1 MFTTES
7 LSFTEISGTGIANRG
22 LLQNDIL
29 LGAASYLQQIA
40 DRFDNSSQHFEP
52 GVWINVPATTN
63 PAEAAT
69 VTRMGSIPHGATIN
83 LQGTATHIT
92 GGPHF
97 PPVSIVPF
105 RVGSPD
111 DGETG
116 LVHQPEE
123 TLATPSVSRTPLTRV
138 AALDQAHLT
147 NPNLF
152 LSDAIAH
159 ATIVSTTVLSVT
171 SDTSVA
177 GSVPNVGGGT
187 DNIAFLTG
195 TGTPP
200 TGGPNARVVSV
211 KATFCIEGFEPPNRP
226 VLQYSQRVL
235 LEFGNIVWP
244 HITIGTLGVP

>member
-1 MFTTES
+1 MTITTNFWFQQATPATDLLGPLRGLAGSLPIGNAQLTWAGTGFNLIWRPNHGQSGPANHFLQLMFTTES

-147 NPNLF
+147 NPICFYRTQL
-152 LSDAIAH
+152 
-159 ATIVSTTVLSVT
+159 
-171 SDTSVA
+171 
-177 GSVPNVGGGT
+177 
-187 DNIAFLTG
+187 LT
-195 TGTPP
+195 
-200 TGGPNARVVSV
+200 
-211 KATFCIEGFEPPNRP
+211 
-226 VLQYSQRVL
+226 QRL
-235 LEFGNIVWP
+235 
-244 HITIGTLGVP
+244 